1 MSNETASTVRYKY
14 VSDPNQFTGRVFTFA
29 YRDNG
34 NGNYSFGWS
43 SNRPGNRM
51 AILGNKGR
59 VVGYTDARVPGDVF
73 CKAEGRK
80 HALERLNTNPTEV
93 VVTSDTDPVEAFM
106 RVLVNNE
113 KLPFAVRHAV
123 DDLLDE
129 ADLFRVRQETNDFFK
144 KQLANAKAFRQLRRL
159 TVGAPNGVAAVV

>member
-1 MSNETASTVRYKY
+1 VAETSTVRYKY
-14 VSDPNQFTGRVFTFA
+14 VSDPNRFTGRVFTFA

-43 SNRPGNRM
+43 SNRPGNRR

-80 HALERLNTNPTEV
+80 HALERLNTNPTQV

-129 ADLFRVRQETNDFFK
+129 ADVAYARQQAEAVF
-144 KQLANAKAFRQLRRL
+144 QRELSNAKTLR
-159 TVGAPNGVAAVV
+159 TVLRPKIGVATII